1 MSALSGTTYITLI
14 DMELIKPDDPQY
26 FEQSSY
32 DDYDRH
38 HYRVVSKNGESIVVD
53 DYMMARE
60 IWWNKKMFLSHIEV
74 LDKKKKSKG
83 FK

>member
-14 DMELIKPDDPQY
+14 DMELIKPNDPQY

-53 DYMMARE
+53 DYMMA
-60 IWWNKKMFLSHIEV
+60 
-74 LDKKKKSKG
+74 KG
-83 FK
+83 DMVEQKDVPFTY